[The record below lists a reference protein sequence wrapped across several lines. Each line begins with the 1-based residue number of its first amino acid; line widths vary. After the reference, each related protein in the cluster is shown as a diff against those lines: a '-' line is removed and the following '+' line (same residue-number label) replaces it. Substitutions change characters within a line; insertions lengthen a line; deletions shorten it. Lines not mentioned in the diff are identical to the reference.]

1 MCNISDIYRSVCR
14 RVLWW
19 CWATINVLHWLE
31 TVETSP
37 SLPGSSLLLC
47 VVRTTGSPSHTF
59 SPPGSRKRET
69 SESILPNILFVP
81 YPILVC
87 ASLGSECGHTGHRR
101 THGAQPSQVLAAL
114 LSTDINKSICPFMPC
129 PKMMSNYKKNDL
141 PTGWMLWILR
151 VEGGGWCRMG
161 CVCI

>member
-1 MCNISDIYRSVCR
+1 MCDIPDIYRSVCL

-19 CWATINVLHWLE
+19 CWAMINVLYWLE

-101 THGAQPSQVLAAL
+101 THGAPSQVLAAL
-114 LSTDINKSICPFMPC
+114 LSTDINKSICLFLLPFFRLPIFCPC
-129 PKMMSNYKKNDL
+129 PKTLMI
-141 PTGWMLWILR
+141 ILS
-151 VEGGGWCRMG
+151 
-161 CVCI
+161 

>member
-1 MCNISDIYRSVCR
+1 MCGIPDIYIYRSVCL

-19 CWATINVLHWLE
+19 CWAMINVLYWLE

-47 VVRTTGSPSHTF
+47 VVWTTGSPSHTF

-101 THGAQPSQVLAAL
+101 THGAPSQVLVPL
-114 LSTDINKSICPFMPC
+114 LSTDINESICPFLLLRLPICCPC
-129 PKMMSNYKKNDL
+129 PKIKMISNYQKWPLNQD
-141 PTGWMLWILR
+141 
-151 VEGGGWCRMG
+151 C
-161 CVCI
+161 